1 MSLIDFALVKQDRKL
16 LDELALQPLTDAGLI
31 DCCRLIMRYES
42 TPLGELAQLAAGQ
55 LKTWGLER
63 RAAFCQS
70 RKLWRAGYRPPQGQQ
85 EEQVGS
91 GADAVLVA

>member
-42 TPLGELAQLAAGQ
+42 TPLGELKLRAAGQ

-70 RKLWRAGYRPPQGQQ
+70 RKLWLAGYRPSQGQQ
-85 EEQVGS
+85 EQQVGS
-91 GADAVLVA
+91 GADAAVLA